1 MTKLRW
7 GGGGCVVAKQNKEKS
22 QLLQV
27 YEYPAVQMKIE
38 SVELTGHSSHVTNVA
53 FTQDGNLISVGK

>member
-1 MTKLRW
+1 M
-7 GGGGCVVAKQNKEKS
+7 QNTENP
-22 QLLQV
+22 QIFQV
-27 YEYPAVQMKIE
+27 YDYPAIQMKIE